1 MWGSGFGRSRD
12 IKAQDVERAKKQRPG
27 YFLSRRWAVFA
38 VRRSGESVLW
48 RRSNAIKENTGLPL
62 LPSWNDKSG
71 IWAISPMTT
80 AGASLFLKEFLE
92 TVLGD
97 EGAAKYGSLSGKPT
111 ERKLR

>member
-12 IKAQDVERAKKQRPG
+12 IKAQDVEKQRNKDPVTSFHG
-27 YFLSRRWAVFA
+27 VGPFLLRGGL
-38 VRRSGESVLW
+38 GECFVEAL
-48 RRSNAIKENTGLPL
+48 NAIKENTGIPL

>member
-1 MWGSGFGRSRD
+1 MWGLVLVEAETSRHKTSKSKETKTRLLPFTALD
-12 IKAQDVERAKKQRPG
+12 RFCCEEVWGECFVEA
-27 YFLSRRWAVFA
+27 L
-38 VRRSGESVLW
+38 
-48 RRSNAIKENTGLPL
+48 NAIKENTGLPL